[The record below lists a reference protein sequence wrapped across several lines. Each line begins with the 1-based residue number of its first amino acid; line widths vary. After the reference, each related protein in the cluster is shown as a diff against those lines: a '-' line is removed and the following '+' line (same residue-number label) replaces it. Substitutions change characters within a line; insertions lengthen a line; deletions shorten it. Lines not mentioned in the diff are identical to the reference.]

1 MFKKNKEI
9 STIANSLVVASSIL
23 IFHVIL
29 LASLGILVFIFS
41 GIVNYF
47 FWIFLGVAALI
58 SGGLYLFYR
67 YMKKQGG
74 ATFMKLMSLPELDG
88 KNVEIN
94 LLGGLASFKVTD
106 EDKKRSRAI
115 ENNTDPVHLM
125 LEDPESKRFRD
136 ISALANMLE
145 KDLIT
150 REEYNNLKKSLMN

>member
-115 ENNTDPVHLM
+115 ENNTDPAHLM

-145 KDLIT
+145 KELIT
-150 REEYNNLKKSLMN
+150 REEYIHLKKSLMN

>member
-115 ENNTDPVHLM
+115 ENNTNPAHLM

-145 KDLIT
+145 KELIT
-150 REEYNNLKKSLMN
+150 REEYIHLKKSLMN

>member
-106 EDKKRSRAI
+106 EDKKRSLAI
-115 ENNTDPVHLM
+115 ENNTEPVHLM
-125 LEDPESKRFRD
+125 LEDPDAKRFRD

>member
-74 ATFMKLMSLPELDG
+74 QHS
-88 KNVEIN
+88 
-94 LLGGLASFKVTD
+94 
-106 EDKKRSRAI
+106 
-115 ENNTDPVHLM
+115 
-125 LEDPESKRFRD
+125 
-136 ISALANMLE
+136 
-145 KDLIT
+145 
-150 REEYNNLKKSLMN
+150 

>member
-9 STIANSLVVASSIL
+9 SSIANSLVVASSIL

-29 LASLGILVFIFS
+29 LAGLGILVFLFS

-47 FWIFLGVAALI
+47 FWIFLGGAAII
-58 SGGLYLFYR
+58 SGSLYLFYR
-67 YMKKQGG
+67 HMKKQGG
-74 ATFMKLMSLPELDG
+74 AAFIKLMSLPEIKG

-106 EDKKRSRAI
+106 DVKETSLAI
-115 ENNTDPVHLM
+115 ENKTDPAHLM
-125 LEDPESKRFRD
+125 LEDPDSKRFRD
-136 ISALANMLE
+136 ISALASMLE

-150 REEYNNLKKSLMN
+150 REEYNHLKKSLMN

>member
-74 ATFMKLMSLPELDG
+74 ITFMKLMSLPELDG

-150 REEYNNLKKSLMN
+150 REEYNHLKKSLMN